1 MFVSHDYTRL
11 RAVRPRVLGAECKSV
26 LKRRFWNTLSKPE
39 LSSSGVL
46 GCTVLVRWQGTITFP
61 TAARARL
68 ESSVFWVRT
77 CRGEKLIIIKPGGQN
92 SLRLHPHDVC
102 VVLISSPR
110 WREGVLYDAIVFET
124 CDQWNA
130 SGLTELHRGKVKCII
145 GRFCFVSALWAAV
158 WTEKSHAS
166 GSDGGGRPE
175 KGATLAWGQQL
186 LWGWKELRQQI
197 IKIQTQMTMWWRT
210 CSPRLHQW
218 HLVVWGG
225 FWQVKQ
231 QQQQQ
236 Q

>member
-26 LKRRFWNTLSKPE
+26 LKCRFWNTLSKPE

-68 ESSVFWVRT
+68 ESSVFRVRT
-77 CRGEKLIIIKPGGQN
+77 CRGEKSIIIKPGGQN

-145 GRFCFVSALWAAV
+145 GCFCFFQHSELLCGQKKVTLQAV
-158 WTEKSHAS
+158 MVADDLRKERHWPEDSSYSEDEKNYSN
-166 GSDGGGRPE
+166 
-175 KGATLAWGQQL
+175 KL
-186 LWGWKELRQQI
+186 
-197 IKIQTQMTMWWRT
+197 
-210 CSPRLHQW
+210 
-218 HLVVWGG
+218 
-225 FWQVKQ
+225 
-231 QQQQQ
+231 
-236 Q
+236 

>member
-26 LKRRFWNTLSKPE
+26 LKCRFWNTLSKPE

-110 WREGVLYDAIVFET
+110 WCEGVLYDAIVFET

-145 GRFCFVSALWAAV
+145 GRFFFFQHSELLCGQKKVTLQAV
-158 WTEKSHAS
+158 MVADDLRKERHW
-166 GSDGGGRPE
+166 PE
-175 KGATLAWGQQL
+175 DSSYSEDENNYSNKL
-186 LWGWKELRQQI
+186 
-197 IKIQTQMTMWWRT
+197 
-210 CSPRLHQW
+210 
-218 HLVVWGG
+218 
-225 FWQVKQ
+225 
-231 QQQQQ
+231 
-236 Q
+236 

>member
-11 RAVRPRVLGAECKSV
+11 RAVRPRVLGAERKSV
-26 LKRRFWNTLSKPE
+26 LKCRFWNTLSKPE

-46 GCTVLVRWQGTITFP
+46 GCTVLVRRQGSITFP

-130 SGLTELHRGKVKCII
+130 SWLTELHRGKVKCII
-145 GRFCFVSALWAAV
+145 GRFCFGFFS
-158 WTEKSHAS
+158 
-166 GSDGGGRPE
+166 
-175 KGATLAWGQQL
+175 TLSRCVDFL
-186 LWGWKELRQQI
+186 SRFRQR
-197 IKIQTQMTMWWRT
+197 WWRT
-210 CSPRLHQW
+210 TWERSDTGLRTAVTLRMKRITATNYKDSDPDDDVMADLLAKAPSMALSGLRRILA
-218 HLVVWGG
+218 G
-225 FWQVKQ
+225 
-231 QQQQQ
+231 
-236 Q
+236 